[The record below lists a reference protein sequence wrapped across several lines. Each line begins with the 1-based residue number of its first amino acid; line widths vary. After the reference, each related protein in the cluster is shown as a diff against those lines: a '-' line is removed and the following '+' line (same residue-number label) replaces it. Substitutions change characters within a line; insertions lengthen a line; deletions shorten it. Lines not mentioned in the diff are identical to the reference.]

1 MFYLLKQNYT
11 SILCRRTAYTSHKT
25 MADCDNCNDEVV
37 HVWKHRRP
45 TETMTHRREEW
56 LCSSCHPKM
65 SDVLGRT
72 SA

>member
-1 MFYLLKQNYT
+1 
-11 SILCRRTAYTSHKT
+11 
-25 MADCDNCNDEVV
+25 MADCDNCNDDVV

-45 TETMTHRREEW
+45 TESMTHRREEW

-65 SDVLGRT
+65 SEVLGRT